1 MYFGGFEVMW
11 AGGSQ
16 LVLGN
21 QQLSGPL
28 ILACWGLSH
37 GMPQENGS
45 KASQTSRPLILHSRS
60 SNMVWVPD
68 RGRSLFALSVS
79 AYQLEYQRWIMHIQM
94 SYYKLEYHKLEYQS
108 RTIGTP
114 WVSSGAWQMGA
125 QGIQRI
131 PKMLFSDIVF
141 QSGPFGSH
149 ITHITFQGSQTN
161 SRYPASFRQGEGTWH
176 ESRWSSATDHELI
189 RLEVSTST
197 KIISCG
203 FIVPLCAPKRFICEP
218 RIFALA

>member
-1 MYFGGFEVMW
+1 MW

-16 LVLGN
+16 LVLGT
-21 QQLSGPL
+21 QRLSGPL

-79 AYQLEYQRWIMHIQM
+79 AYQLEYQRWIMHIPSNPWLEPLIGRYETSNVKGGITSSFHRL
-94 SYYKLEYHKLEYQS
+94 SYPS

-161 SRYPASFRQGEGTWH
+161 FKVSCIFSPRRRNLTREPMIFCDGSRAHSLGSQH
-176 ESRWSSATDHELI
+176 LDKNNLL
-189 RLEVSTST
+189 RLH
-197 KIISCG
+197 G
-203 FIVPLCAPKRFICEP
+203 APMCP
-218 RIFALA
+218 

>member
-1 MYFGGFEVMW
+1 MW

-16 LVLGN
+16 LVLCT
-21 QQLSGPL
+21 QELSGSL

-68 RGRSLFALSVS
+68 RGRSLLALSVS
-79 AYQLEYQRWIMHIQM
+79 AYQPEYQRWVMHIPSNPWLEPLIGRYETSNVKGGITSSFHRL
-94 SYYKLEYHKLEYQS
+94 SYPS

-131 PKMLFSDIVF
+131 NSKDAF
-141 QSGPFGSH
+141 QWYSLSVWSLRVPYHPYHISGIPNK
-149 ITHITFQGSQTN
+149 FQGILHLFAKEKEPDT
-161 SRYPASFRQGEGTWH
+161 RADDLLRRITGSFAWKSAPRQ
-176 ESRWSSATDHELI
+176 
-189 RLEVSTST
+189 
-197 KIISCG
+197 K
-203 FIVPLCAPKRFICEP
+203 
-218 RIFALA
+218 